1 MFCTNCGKELN
12 PGDRFCANC
21 GCEVKASQTEKRQYD
36 NVVFNPPFRMEA
48 DKRTAQILKNRE
60 EFNGFKEIARENS
73 KRNTRS
79 KGKMDWNLEGFPEST

>member
-36 NVVFNPPFRMEA
+36 NVVFNPPFRMEGNSQG
-48 DKRTAQILKNRE
+48 KQQKKHQIQ
-60 EFNGFKEIARENS
+60 
-73 KRNTRS
+73 
-79 KGKMDWNLEGFPEST
+79 GKDGLES